1 MFATGFLYFGGMS
14 FNPHKYV
21 FIKKQKICSKYHQL
35 FQKCNSLH
43 VSISCDVE
51 LIDFNNMDSIMQALR
66 KSDPDMEND
75 FHEIERLFDVL
86 PNFVFFTS
94 ETMRDF

>member
-1 MFATGFLYFGGMS
+1 
-14 FNPHKYV
+14 
-21 FIKKQKICSKYHQL
+21 
-35 FQKCNSLH
+35 
-43 VSISCDVE
+43 
-51 LIDFNNMDSIMQALR
+51 MQALR

-75 FHEIERLFDVL
+75 FHDILRLFDVL